1 MEIKPQA
8 DRIMTALLQI
18 LNTLNNKSSVADSV
32 FAAVGG
38 LANALGEDFENYMSA
53 FAPYLYK
60 ALGNKEEPGLCAMA
74 IGLVS
79 DITRA
84 LEEKALPYCNDFMN
98 YLLDNLRV
106 SSKPC
111 AYFEIDVL
119 TYYTEYRTQQP
130 VQACYSSVLRRHR
143 TSYWRKLRAIS
154 LDCRS
159 SFGPS
164 CQHQHRYNCII

>member
-8 DRIMTALLQI
+8 DRIMHALLQI

-53 FAPYLYK
+53 FSPYLYR

-98 YLLDNLRV
+98 YLLENLRV
-106 SSKPC
+106 SRSC
-111 AYFEIDVL
+111 SHLERRRANL
-119 TYYTEYRTQQP
+119 
-130 VQACYSSVLRRHR
+130 LRRVPPSA
-143 TSYWRKLRAIS
+143 TSSSLLSCNASETSHKLLEAT
-154 LDCRS
+154 S
-159 SFGPS
+159 SNTSPLWLKF
-164 CQHQHRYNCII
+164 

>member
-106 SSKPC
+106 SRSC
-111 AYFEIDVL
+111 FFLGIWRANIL
-119 TYYTEYRTQQP
+119 
-130 VQACYSSVLRRHR
+130 HR
-143 TSYWRKLRAIS
+143 VPHSAIS
-154 LDCRS
+154 S
-159 SFGPS
+159 SLLFFS
-164 CQHQHRYNCII
+164 ASETSHKLLEETSSNISRLLLRYWIKLQAST

>member
-1 MEIKPQA
+1 MH
-8 DRIMTALLQI
+8 ALLQI

-53 FAPYLYK
+53 FSPYLYR

-98 YLLDNLRV
+98 YLLENLRV
-106 SSKPC
+106 SRSC
-111 AYFEIDVL
+111 
-119 TYYTEYRTQQP
+119 
-130 VQACYSSVLRRHR
+130 S
-143 TSYWRKLRAIS
+143 IS
-154 LDCRS
+154 
-159 SFGPS
+159 
-164 CQHQHRYNCII
+164 

>member
-1 MEIKPQA
+1 MH
-8 DRIMTALLQI
+8 ALLQI

-38 LANALGEDFENYMSA
+38 LANALGEDFENYMNA

-98 YLLDNLRV
+98 YLLENLRV
-106 SSKPC
+106 S
-111 AYFEIDVL
+111 
-119 TYYTEYRTQQP
+119 
-130 VQACYSSVLRRHR
+130 
-143 TSYWRKLRAIS
+143 IS
-154 LDCRS
+154 CSHLER
-159 SFGPS
+159 
-164 CQHQHRYNCII
+164 

>member
-1 MEIKPQA
+1 MH
-8 DRIMTALLQI
+8 ALLQI

-53 FAPYLYK
+53 FSPYLYR

-84 LEEKALPYCNDFMN
+84 LEEKALPFCNDFMN
-98 YLLDNLRV
+98 YLLENLRV
-106 SSKPC
+106 SRSSC
-111 AYFEIDVL
+111 DSRDDVL
-119 TYYTEYRTQQP
+119 TYYTEYCPQQP
-130 VQACYSSVLRRHR
+130 VQTCHSSMLRRYR
-143 TSYWRKLRAIS
+143 TSYRW
-154 LDCRS
+154 
-159 SFGPS
+159 
-164 CQHQHRYNCII
+164 